1 MDFSLPRVCEIGWH
15 NRRSVPTHF
24 GLSEIDYD
32 SDNLHELLMKHI
44 HDASSKYI
52 VEIPQK
58 LKYSFNLCVETLLY
72 IGTFRMRKSNE
83 KLTNPT

>member
-58 LKYSFNLCVETLLY
+58 LGILLSICVLRLCSILALFV
-72 IGTFRMRKSNE
+72 
-83 KLTNPT
+83 